1 MANRLASLRNRRFVV
16 PVSVDEVM
24 MRINDAGCNVPPATY
39 KKYESGILKLNKLDV
54 INALCKYYGISTSF
68 FSNDN
73 VHLSFKI
80 PELFEFDKNRIN
92 KWVPVYDDFYQSR
105 KRFEVIDYPYLI
117 CNLVEYQG
125 YHILLNGDAFDIR
138 RRASDEY
145 QETVGKPKGFTE
157 LEAWASGM
165 MQTLISLSLS
175 AATGCLIKLSLAS
188 SLKAG
193 MSLKRISGQETA
205 DTANFW
211 IFSLMMT
218 KRLLKT
224 TVRSLNFKKN
234 TSDSLPRLI

>member
-1 MANRLASLRNRRFVV
+1 MANKLASLRNRRFVV

-125 YHILLNGDAFDIR
+125 YHILLNGDAFDTR

-165 MQTLISLSLS
+165 
-175 AATGCLIKLSLAS
+175 GLAYV
-188 SLKAG
+188 
-193 MSLKRISGQETA
+193 
-205 DTANFW
+205 DANFNF
-211 IFSLMMT
+211 IKPFSGNRMPD
-218 KRLLKT
+218 KT
-224 TVRSLNFKKN
+224 FVGIVIENWDEFKKDIW
-234 TSDSLPRLI
+234 SRDSRYRKFLDLLTDNDEETIENNCTIVEF